1 MPLVTLKQLLEAGVH
16 FGNQTSRWNPKR
28 TTYIFTARNA
38 IHIMD
43 LKKTAGPLD
52 DAWDFPRTVAAGGG
66 PVLFAGTKKRAQEP
80 TQTGAARCG
89 MSFVNRR
96 WMGGMLT
103 NFSTVKKRI
112 ERLQELRKMQQEGQ
126 FEQMAKKEAKR
137 LTDELDRL
145 MFHFDGIADMK
156 RLPGAL
162 YVVDPRKE
170 HIAVT
175 EANRL
180 KIPVVAI
187 TDSNCDPDLITYVI
201 PGNDDAIRAVKL
213 LTGKIADACQEG
225 RQEAAARGE
234 ILPEV
239 EEREFLETPRYEE
252 IEEYLEDE
260 EDHLPTVSEEEF
272 IGRGVDDEEAR

>member
-1 MPLVTLKQLLEAGVH
+1 VRLLDE
-16 FGNQTSRWNPKR
+16 
-28 TTYIFTARNA
+28 
-38 IHIMD
+38 
-43 LKKTAGPLD
+43 
-52 DAWDFPRTVAAGGG
+52 AWDFTRSVAASGR
-66 PVLFAGTKKRAQEP
+66 PVLFVGTKKQAQE
-80 TQTGAARCG
+80 TIQTEAARCG
-89 MSFVNRR
+89 MYFVNRR

-126 FEQMAKKEAKR
+126 FETMSKKEAKR

-213 LTGKIADACQEG
+213 LTAKIADACQEG
-225 RQEAAARGE
+225 RQEAQARGAHVIAVATDGNE
-234 ILPEV
+234 DIQHHADDVIYVPRSPAFLQAVLAVVPLQLLAYRIARLRGLNVDQPRNLAKTVTV
-239 EEREFLETPRYEE
+239 E
-252 IEEYLEDE
+252 
-260 EDHLPTVSEEEF
+260 
-272 IGRGVDDEEAR
+272 